1 LPLSSKYPKQIS
13 TIADHLRK
21 RRLDLKLSQA
31 AVSRVIGVSED
42 TITYW
47 ENGRTVPLISAVP
60 AVIKFLGYNPY
71 EIDTSTVGGKV
82 KQYRLMKGLS
92 LKNFAKLVHVD
103 PSTVKAW
110 EENEFTPIS
119 ENYRKLTN
127 CLGALEPV
135 L

>member
-1 LPLSSKYPKQIS
+1 MPLSPKYPKQII

-31 AVSRVIGVSED
+31 AVSRIIGVTED

-47 ENGRTVPLISAVP
+47 ENGRTVPQISVVP
-60 AVIKFLGYNPY
+60 AVIRFLGYNPY
-71 EIDTSTVGGKV
+71 EVDTSTLGGKV

-103 PSTVKAW
+103 PSTVKTW
-110 EENEFTPIS
+110 EDNEFTPET
-119 ENYRKLTN
+119 ENYRRLMDCLN
-127 CLGALEPV
+127 C
-135 L
+135 

>member
-103 PSTVKAW
+103 PSTVKA
-110 EENEFTPIS
+110 
-119 ENYRKLTN
+119 
-127 CLGALEPV
+127 
-135 L
+135 